1 MKMLANLQ
9 EGALTPTET
18 AKLLGV
24 HVATIYRWIYSG
36 VRGRKLKSILV
47 GGRRRI
53 ITADLEAFLSAEIPS
68 AANVDASR
76 MLKARES
83 LASFGLRIPKNG
95 GRQG

>member
-1 MKMLANLQ
+1 MLANFQ

-24 HVATIYRWIYSG
+24 HVATVYRWLYRG
-36 VRGRKLKSILV
+36 VRGRKLKSVLV

-53 ITADLEAFLSAEIPS
+53 FESELDAFLSAEVPS
-68 AANVDASR
+68 AEVVDATR

-83 LASFGLRIPKNG
+83 LASFGVRTPTNG

>member
-1 MKMLANLQ
+1 MLANLK

-24 HVATIYRWIYSG
+24 HVATVYRWLYGG
-36 VRGRKLKSILV
+36 VRGRKLKSVLV

-53 ITADLEAFLSAEIPS
+53 FKSDLDAFLSADVPS
-68 AANVDASR
+68 AENVDATR

-83 LASFGLRIPKNG
+83 LASFGVRAPTTR
-95 GRQG
+95 GRQA